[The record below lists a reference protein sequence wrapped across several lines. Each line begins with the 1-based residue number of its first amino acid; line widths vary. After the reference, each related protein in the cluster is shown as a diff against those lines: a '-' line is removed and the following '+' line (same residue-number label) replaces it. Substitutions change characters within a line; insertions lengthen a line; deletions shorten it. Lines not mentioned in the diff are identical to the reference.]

1 MEEIEKVYPI
11 NSKRKKK
18 DGEEYIYKNYIVL
31 VSYEYLQAVGI
42 TDKMY
47 IYKYN
52 DECYLTGSLPDGT
65 VPAKKLS
72 VHKQS
77 KKDNSWKRIFTI
89 PKKLF
94 PDVSEEMK
102 VKFTLDYSMDD
113 LFNGSSPALRME
125 LEPV

>member
-1 MEEIEKVYPI
+1 M
-11 NSKRKKK
+11 
-18 DGEEYIYKNYIVL
+18 VL

-47 IYKYN
+47 IYRYN
-52 DECYLTGSLPDGT
+52 GECYLTGSLPDGT

-77 KKDNSWKRIFTI
+77 KKDNHWKRVFTI

-94 PDVSEEMK
+94 PEVSEEK
-102 VKFTLDYSMDD
+102 KAKFTLDYSMND
-113 LFNGSSPALRME
+113 LFNEDSPALRME
-125 LEPV
+125 LE